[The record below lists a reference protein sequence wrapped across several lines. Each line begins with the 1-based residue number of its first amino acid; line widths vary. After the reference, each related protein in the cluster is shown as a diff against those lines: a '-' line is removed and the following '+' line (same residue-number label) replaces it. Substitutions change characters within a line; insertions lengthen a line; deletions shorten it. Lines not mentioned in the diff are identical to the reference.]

1 MRYTFLEV
9 RQMTTTI
16 EAVFD
21 GQVLRPVRPL
31 DLQPNTRVRLVLSTP
46 DSSEP
51 AESFLD
57 TATRLKLEGPADWSE
72 NLDKYLNKSRLAA
85 NG

>member
-1 MRYTFLEV
+1 
-9 RQMTTTI
+9 MTTTI

-46 DSSEP
+46 GSSEP
-51 AESFLD
+51 EESFLD
-57 TATRLKLEGPADWSE
+57 TATSLKLEGPADWSE
-72 NLDKYLNKSRLAA
+72 NLDKYLDESRLAA